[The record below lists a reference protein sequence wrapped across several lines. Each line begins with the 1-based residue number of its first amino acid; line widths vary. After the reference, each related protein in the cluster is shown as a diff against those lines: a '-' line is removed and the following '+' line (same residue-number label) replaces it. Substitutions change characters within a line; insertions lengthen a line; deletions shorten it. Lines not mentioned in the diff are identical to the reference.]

1 METWVCLSIGAAIF
15 QTLRFILQ
23 KFLSDTQLGVDGAT
37 FSRFIYSAPIL
48 MLLAPLWFGY
58 FGYPIVTD
66 NFFIFSAIGGIAQIL
81 ATLCVITLFKQ
92 RNFAVGIAFK
102 KTETLQIA
110 VISLVVLG
118 EKVSINALCAICIG
132 FVGLVLLSK
141 QPLKRSF
148 LDEGVFNR
156 SVFLGLLSG
165 FLFAISGVY
174 YRASTLNVLDE
185 SSINR
190 AIFTLTFVLVFQVIA
205 MGGWLLLFNRDE
217 LKAVWKVRSVA
228 IWVGLTSLAGSFC
241 WFWAF
246 SLVNAALVKAVGQIE
261 LLFSILASIVLFKEK
276 ITGRELVG
284 IFTVMLSLIGVIAL
298 G

>member
-1 METWVCLSIGAAIF
+1 MEIWVFLSISAAIF

-23 KFLSDTQLGVDGAT
+23 KFLSDTRLGVAGAT

-48 MLLAPLWFGY
+48 LVLAPLWYGY
-58 FGYPIVTD
+58 FGYQIVTGS
-66 NFFIFSAIGGIAQIL
+66 FFIYSSIGGIAQIL
-81 ATLCVITLFKQ
+81 ATLCVLALFKQ

-102 KTETLQIA
+102 KTETLQI
-110 VISLVVLG
+110 VIISLVILG
-118 EKVSINALCAICIG
+118 EVVSIIALYAICIG
-132 FVGLVLLSK
+132 FFGLVLLSK

-148 LDEGVFNR
+148 LEGGIFNR

-174 YRASTLNVLDE
+174 YRAATLSVLDE
-185 SSINR
+185 SPINR
-190 AIFTLTFVLVFQVIA
+190 AILTLTCVLVFQVIV
-205 MGGWLLLFNRDE
+205 MGGWMLIFNRTE
-217 LKAVWKVRSVA
+217 LKAVWKVRSIA

-246 SLVNAALVKAVGQIE
+246 SLVNAALVKAVGQVE

-276 ITGRELVG
+276 ITFRELVG
-284 IFTVMLSLIGVIAL
+284 IFTIVLSVVGVITLA
-298 G
+298 

>member
-1 METWVCLSIGAAIF
+1 MEIWVFLSISAAIF

-37 FSRFIYSAPIL
+37 FSRFIFSAPIL
-48 MLLAPLWFGY
+48 MVLAPLWFASS
-58 FGYPIVTD
+58 GYPIVTE
-66 NFFIFSAIGGIAQIL
+66 NFFIFSMIGGIAQIL
-81 ATLCVITLFKQ
+81 ATLCVIALFKQ

-102 KTETLQIA
+102 KTETLQIT

-118 EKVSINALCAICIG
+118 EKISISALIAICIG

-141 QPLKRSF
+141 QPFKRSF
-148 LDEGVFNR
+148 LEEGVFNR

-174 YRASTLNVLDE
+174 YRASTLSVLDE

-205 MGGWLLLFNRDE
+205 MGGWLIIFNRGA
-217 LKAVWKVRSVA
+217 LKAVWKVRRVA

-276 ITGRELVG
+276 ITGKELVG
-284 IFTVMLSLIGVIAL
+284 IFTVMLSLIGVIVL

>member
-1 METWVCLSIGAAIF
+1 
-15 QTLRFILQ
+15 
-23 KFLSDTQLGVDGAT
+23 
-37 FSRFIYSAPIL
+37 

-66 NFFIFSAIGGIAQIL
+66 DFFIFSAIGGIAQIL
-81 ATLCVITLFKQ
+81 ATLCVIALFKQ

-148 LDEGVFNR
+148 LEEGVFNR

-190 AIFTLTFVLVFQVIA
+190 AIFTLTFVLVFQVIV
-205 MGGWLLLFNRDE
+205 MGGWLLLFNRGE

-284 IFTVMLSLIGVIAL
+284 IFTVMLSLIGLIAL

>member
-1 METWVCLSIGAAIF
+1 MEIWVFLSISAAIF

-23 KFLSDTQLGVDGAT
+23 KFLSDTRLGVAGAT

-48 MLLAPLWFGY
+48 LVLAPLWFGY
-58 FGYPIVTD
+58 FGYPIVTGS
-66 NFFIFSAIGGIAQIL
+66 FFISSSIGGIAQIL
-81 ATLCVITLFKQ
+81 ATLCVLALFKQ

-102 KTETLQIA
+102 KTETLQI
-110 VISLVVLG
+110 VIISLVILG
-118 EKVSINALCAICIG
+118 EVVSINALYAICIG
-132 FVGLVLLSK
+132 FFGLVLLSK

-148 LDEGVFNR
+148 LEGGIFNR

-174 YRASTLNVLDE
+174 YRAATLGVLDE

-190 AIFTLTFVLVFQVIA
+190 AILTLTCVLVFQVIV
-205 MGGWLLLFNRDE
+205 MGGWMLIFNRTE
-217 LKAVWKVRSVA
+217 LKAVWKVRSIA
-228 IWVGLTSLAGSFC
+228 IWFGLTSLAGSFC

-246 SLVNAALVKAVGQIE
+246 SLVNAALVKAVGQVE

-276 ITGRELVG
+276 ITFRELVG
-284 IFTVMLSLIGVIAL
+284 IFTIVLSVVGVITLA
-298 G
+298 

>member
-1 METWVCLSIGAAIF
+1 M
-15 QTLRFILQ
+15 
-23 KFLSDTQLGVDGAT
+23 
-37 FSRFIYSAPIL
+37 
-48 MLLAPLWFGY
+48 
-58 FGYPIVTD
+58 
-66 NFFIFSAIGGIAQIL
+66 
-81 ATLCVITLFKQ
+81 
-92 RNFAVGIAFK
+92 
-102 KTETLQIA
+102 
-110 VISLVVLG
+110 G

-148 LDEGVFNR
+148 LEEGVLSR

-190 AIFTLTFVLVFQVIA
+190 AMFTLTFVLVFQVIS
-205 MGGWLLLFNRDE
+205 MGGWLLLFNRRE

-284 IFTVMLSLIGVIAL
+284 IFTVMVSLTGVIAL

>member
-1 METWVCLSIGAAIF
+1 
-15 QTLRFILQ
+15 
-23 KFLSDTQLGVDGAT
+23 
-37 FSRFIYSAPIL
+37 

-81 ATLCVITLFKQ
+81 ATLCVIALFKQ

-110 VISLVVLG
+110 LISLVVLG

-148 LDEGVFNR
+148 LEEGVFNR

>member
-1 METWVCLSIGAAIF
+1 MEIWVCLSIGAAIF
-15 QTLRFILQ
+15 QALRFILQ

-48 MLLAPLWFGY
+48 MILAPLWFGY
-58 FGYPIVTD
+58 SGYPIVTD
-66 NFFIFSAIGGIAQIL
+66 NFFIFSAIGGISQIL
-81 ATLCVITLFKQ
+81 ATLCVIALFKQ

-110 VISLVVLG
+110 VISLVILG

-148 LDEGVFNR
+148 LEEGVFSR

-190 AIFTLTFVLVFQVIA
+190 AIFTLTFVLVFQVIS
-205 MGGWLLLFNRDE
+205 MGGWLLLFNRRE

-284 IFTVMLSLIGVIAL
+284 IFAVMLSLIGLIAL
-298 G
+298 R